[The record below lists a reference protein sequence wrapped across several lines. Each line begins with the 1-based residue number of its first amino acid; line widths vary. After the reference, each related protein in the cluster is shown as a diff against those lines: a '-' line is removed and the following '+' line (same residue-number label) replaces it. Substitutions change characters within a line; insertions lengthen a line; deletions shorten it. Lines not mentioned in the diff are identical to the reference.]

1 MRHGRWHAHQHRPQ
15 GIGRSKSSG
24 GGSSRR
30 HKIGHLSAP
39 QGNSVGSKN
48 FPSAAVPSIQNSA
61 PSNTPTLT
69 PITAP
74 TMPYRPPC
82 LIDLCIQVTVTQ
94 TPGNPERLGYNLPL
108 IRDGSKTV
116 FRYPL
121 HCFQHNTLEAYLEDS
136 FTSFLISLEL
146 ISRPER

>member
-1 MRHGRWHAHQHRPQ
+1 
-15 GIGRSKSSG
+15 
-24 GGSSRR
+24 
-30 HKIGHLSAP
+30 
-39 QGNSVGSKN
+39 
-48 FPSAAVPSIQNSA
+48 
-61 PSNTPTLT
+61 
-69 PITAP
+69 
-74 TMPYRPPC
+74 MPYRPPC